1 MEFSEKIIKFRVKWN
16 LRQREATEIL
26 GVNKNMIYRYES
38 NLVNPRKVNLIA
50 FDEKMRKWEEKNN
63 ENV

>member
-1 MEFSEKIIKFRVKWN
+1 MEFSEKIIKFRAKWN
-16 LRQREATEIL
+16 LSQEEAAEIL
-26 GVNKNMIYRYES
+26 GVNKNMIYRYEN

>member
-1 MEFSEKIIKFRVKWN
+1 MEFSEKMIKFRAKWN
-16 LRQREATEIL
+16 LSQKEAAEIL
-26 GVNKNMIYRYES
+26 GINKNMIYQYES
-38 NLVNPRKVNLIA
+38 GLVNPRKVNLIA

>member
-16 LRQREATEIL
+16 LSQREAAEIL
-26 GVNKNMIYRYES
+26 GVNKNMIYQYES
-38 NLVNPRKVNLIA
+38 GLVNPRKVNLIA
-50 FDEKMRKWEEKNN
+50 FDEKMKAWEEKNN

>member
-16 LRQREATEIL
+16 LSQREAAEIL
-26 GVNKNMIYRYES
+26 GVNKNMIYQYES
-38 NLVNPRKVNLIA
+38 GLVNPRKVNLIA
-50 FDEKMRKWEEKNN
+50 FDEKMKKWEEKNN